1 MTKIE
6 FLDGLRI
13 ALSSD
18 MSSQELQDNL
28 NYYSQYMDDEMR
40 KGRTEQAVLDELG
53 DPWMI
58 ARTIIDA
65 KGGTTANETVYE
77 ADNREYSRTG
87 TEQRK
92 ANVMLLNTWWKKLL
106 LIICIVGII
115 MLLFAII
122 TGIVSLIA
130 PIVIPVLVIVMLVK
144 LIKGRK

>member
-6 FLDGLRI
+6 FLDGLRV

-28 NYYSQYMDDEMR
+28 NYYSQYIDDEMR

-65 KGGTTANETVYE
+65 KGGTTANEAVYE
-77 ADNREYSRTG
+77 ADNREYSRKG